1 MQNVIIRA
9 VRKEKYFL
17 LTFRKIFP
25 VFLILIMLVSACGS
39 GKNKEQAVASVNRSP
54 ILLKE
59 FQKELAVNSR
69 RDPAIKLNSRV
80 IEEQLEL
87 MIDKKLMIQE
97 ATRMGLA
104 EDERFIE
111 TIRTF
116 WEQTLIR
123 DLIGEKTKEWNDRL
137 FVTEDEIQ
145 EQYKRLQYR
154 LTLRLVEGID
164 KKDSPKNV
172 DDIKDKM
179 LKGEVIKAEE
189 TIGPLTYE
197 TAGMGLE
204 EDILNKAFDMNA
216 GEVRVI
222 EDKEGDITVIQVVKK
237 EGISIPPL
245 KDLHDRIKEFV
256 LEHKK
261 HEAIEEWLRGIK
273 KTASISI
280 NDSLLKGIAHE

>member
-1 MQNVIIRA
+1 MFI
-9 VRKEKYFL
+9 
-17 LTFRKIFP
+17 
-25 VFLILIMLVSACGS
+25 SACGGEKS
-39 GKNKEQAVASVNRSP
+39 REQAVASVNRSP

-59 FQKELAVNSR
+59 FQKELAVHSR
-69 RDPAIKLNSRV
+69 RDPAIRLNARV
-80 IEEQLEL
+80 IEEQLEI

-123 DLIGEKTKEWNDRL
+123 DLIGTKTKEWNDRL

-145 EQYKRLQYR
+145 EQYNRLQYK

-164 KKDSPKNV
+164 KKDAAKDARKDAN
-172 DDIKDKM
+172 DIKDKM
-179 LKGEVIKAEE
+179 LKGDEIKGEE

-204 EDILNKAFDMNA
+204 EYVLNKAFDMNA
-216 GEVRVI
+216 GEVSVI
-222 EDKEGDITVIQVVKK
+222 EDKEGDITVIQIINK
-237 EGISIPPL
+237 EAIPLPPL
-245 KDLHDRIKEFV
+245 KDLQDRIKEFI
-256 LEHKK
+256 LEQKK
-261 HEAIEEWLRGIK
+261 NEAIEDWLRGIK

-280 NDSLLKGIAHE
+280 DDTLLKGITHE

>member
-1 MQNVIIRA
+1 MFI
-9 VRKEKYFL
+9 
-17 LTFRKIFP
+17 
-25 VFLILIMLVSACGS
+25 SACG
-39 GKNKEQAVASVNRSP
+39 GEKNREQAVASVNRSP
-54 ILLKE
+54 ILLRE

-69 RDPAIKLNSRV
+69 RDTAIKLNSRV
-80 IEEQLEL
+80 IEEQLER

-111 TIRTF
+111 TIRSY

-179 LKGEVIKAEE
+179 LKGEGIKGEE

-197 TAGMGLE
+197 TAGMGME
-204 EDILNKAFDMNA
+204 ENVLNKAFDMNA

-222 EDKEGDITVIQVVKK
+222 EDMEGDITVIQVVKK

-256 LEHKK
+256 LEQKK

-280 NDSLLKGIAHE
+280 NDKLLKGIAHE

>member
-1 MQNVIIRA
+1 MFI
-9 VRKEKYFL
+9 
-17 LTFRKIFP
+17 
-25 VFLILIMLVSACGS
+25 SACG
-39 GKNKEQAVASVNRSP
+39 GEKNREQAVASVNRSP

-145 EQYKRLQYR
+145 EQYKRLQYK

-164 KKDSPKNV
+164 KKDAHKDAN
-172 DDIKDKM
+172 DIKDKM
-179 LKGEVIKAEE
+179 LKGEAIKGEE
-189 TIGPLTYE
+189 MIGPLTYE

-204 EDILNKAFDMNA
+204 EGILNKAFDMNA

-222 EDKEGDITVIQVVKK
+222 EDMEGDITVIQVINK
-237 EGISIPPL
+237 EVVSVPPV

-256 LEHKK
+256 LEQKK

>member
-1 MQNVIIRA
+1 M
-9 VRKEKYFL
+9 RKEIFFL
-17 LTFRKIFP
+17 LTFLKIFP
-25 VFLILIMLVSACGS
+25 VFLILIMFISACG
-39 GKNKEQAVASVNRSP
+39 GEKNREQAVASVNKSP

-69 RDPAIKLNSRV
+69 RDHAFKLTSRV

-97 ATRMGLA
+97 AARMGLA

-123 DLIGEKTKEWNDRL
+123 DLIEAKTKEWNDRL

-145 EQYKRLQYR
+145 EQYNRLQHK

-164 KKDSPKNV
+164 KKNTDVIKN
-172 DDIKDKM
+172 KM
-179 LKGEVIKAEE
+179 LKGEEIKGEE

-204 EDILNKAFDMNA
+204 EDVLNKAYDMNA

-222 EDKEGDITVIQVVKK
+222 EEMDGRITVIKVLNK
-237 EGISIPPL
+237 ESVPVPPL

-256 LEHKK
+256 LEQKK
-261 HEAIEEWLRGIK
+261 HESIEEWLRGIK

-280 NDSLLKGIAHE
+280 NDKLLKGMTHE